1 MTPEENAAVDG
12 YFALAEWAKP
22 LFWDAYSAIMEA
34 AGPGGSMTVQKSQ
47 IAFRIGPSEGCRPL
61 QFAFVWLPTR
71 RINGRPGR
79 CLGLTF
85 GLGRREGN
93 PRIAVVSEPY
103 PGRFTHHLL
112 LESPQELDETVRDW
126 LKEAADF
133 ARSKQ
138 QTRRR

>member
-61 QFAFVWLPTR
+61 QFAFVWLPP
-71 RINGRPGR
+71 PG
-79 CLGLTF
+79 GLTA
-85 GLGRREGN
+85 GRGG
-93 PRIAVVSEPY
+93 AW
-103 PGRFTHHLL
+103 G
-112 LESPQELDETVRDW
+112 
-126 LKEAADF
+126 
-133 ARSKQ
+133 
-138 QTRRR
+138 